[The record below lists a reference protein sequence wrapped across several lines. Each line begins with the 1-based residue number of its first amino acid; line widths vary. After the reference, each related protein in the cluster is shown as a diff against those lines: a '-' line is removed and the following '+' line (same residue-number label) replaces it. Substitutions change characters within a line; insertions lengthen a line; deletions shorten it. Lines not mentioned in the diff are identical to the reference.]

1 MSSYCLLKLVN
12 ILQYCYAYYFQ
23 KLIHQLKTNAT
34 FKTILFNFPEF
45 IFPIEMVSKRF
56 RCPNKG
62 MASTANLLIY
72 ILVIE
77 SRPQVQLKQIELV
90 IS

>member
-1 MSSYCLLKLVN
+1 
-12 ILQYCYAYYFQ
+12 
-23 KLIHQLKTNAT
+23 
-34 FKTILFNFPEF
+34 
-45 IFPIEMVSKRF
+45 MVSKRF